1 MLWIL
6 QQCFKEGEPCK
17 VGKNILQ
24 SKLSILT
31 EKNVYP
37 FENDKSD
44 VAVSASEF
52 LIVDLDHDKDEN
64 IDIM

>member
-6 QQCFKEGEPCK
+6 QQYFKKGEPCK
-17 VGKNILQ
+17 ARKKILQ

-44 VAVSASEF
+44 VVLSASEF
-52 LIVDLDHDKDEN
+52 LIVDLDHDEDE
-64 IDIM
+64 DIGIM

>member
-1 MLWIL
+1 MSLAKLEKIFYKAN
-6 QQCFKEGEPCK
+6 C
-17 VGKNILQ
+17 Q
-24 SKLSILT
+24 SWLK
-31 EKNVYP
+31 KNVYP